1 MKRHEN
7 APAEQAQNLPKDHKI
22 ETLEK
27 DFENILAVTSEYY
40 SEALEKLADGEPSG
54 GNEG

>member
-1 MKRHEN
+1 MNRHEN
-7 APAEQAQNLPKDHKI
+7 APAEQAQNIPKDHKM

-27 DFENILAVTSEYY
+27 DFENILAATSESY
-40 SEALEKLADGEPSG
+40 SEALEKLASGEPSG